1 MGIVILDES
10 VASKIAA
17 GEVIER
23 PASVVKELV
32 ENALDAGARRV
43 TVEVREAG
51 RALIQVC
58 DDGCGMSRE
67 DAVLA
72 LQRHATSKIRSAHDL
87 FAIRTFGFRG
97 EALPSIAAVSHLVLI
112 TRPRESEA
120 ATRLVAVSGEVVELE
135 EVGAPPGTDV
145 KVSRLFTNV
154 PARLK
159 FLRRDE
165 AEMAHIADTFTR
177 FLFSHPEVA
186 LTLTRD
192 DRAVI
197 QHPGS
202 ADLRAAVLAAW
213 GRDCAEAM
221 VPVALA
227 APGISVRGLIS
238 NPSLHRAT
246 RGRQF
251 LYVNQRWVRNRAL
264 THAVEEAY
272 SHVLPEGRHPAV
284 VLLVEV
290 NPAAVDVNV
299 HPTKAEV
306 RLHQEW
312 EVHHV
317 VSRAVKEAL
326 GSVGAAP
333 RVGLTRV
340 AGPLAPSPPSPQG
353 RGDQGALPMGWA
365 GTLAAPGVLSPAFQS
380 AQGESLELR
389 PLAQLR
395 QTYILAESRQGLL
408 LVDQH
413 RAQERVLY
421 ERFVQARLSRQG
433 AGQAL
438 LEPVVVQLG
447 PREAAVV
454 AEEMDDLSAL
464 GFALEPF
471 GRDAYLVRAVP
482 IALARDDPADLVRD
496 LAEDLAAEGDG
507 RALERRRERLL
518 VTLSCRSAVK
528 AGDVLVYEETVELL
542 RDLAATARPYTC
554 PHGWPIVMTISN
566 FEIDRKFNR

>member
-72 LQRHATSKIRSAHDL
+72 LQRHATSKIRSADDL